1 MQVYEHKAYRKQV
14 RPIGSSA
21 GGGSQAGG
29 GFQKNVVGFFIGFG
43 SFSRRLI
50 GGDDEILRDWV
61 DVLLSFSHIL
71 MLDVR
76 IAHRY

>member
-1 MQVYEHKAYRKQV
+1 MNT
-14 RPIGSSA
+14 RPTANRYGLSGRVPGEGVKRAA
-21 GGGSQAGG
+21 G
-29 GFQKNVVGFFIGFG
+29 FKKNVVGFFIGFG